1 MSHKVALLSNVN
13 MSFVT
18 RLLQKSLDM
27 YAGEGYGNELGLLM
41 DRSSSYHVYG
51 PDICVLLM
59 DVWELVGHDVAN
71 EEAVDKWFA
80 MLQGAIDDKTTYY
93 VSDAYIWGADGAVFV
108 SPEKKQD
115 LEYYWLK
122 CLKSCMEKHGNVRVL
137 AYGDLVRSVGEASAF
152 SEKLWYMGKI
162 LHTNDMQKKIAELIL
177 HKVELE
183 SRIPKKVLVLD
194 LDNTL
199 WGGLAGEDDI
209 TPIVLSDD
217 HSGMA
222 YKNLQRVIKQMK
234 DSGVLLAIASK
245 NNEQDAME
253 IIEKH
258 PHMVLRKDD
267 FAARRINWDSKA
279 ESISQMAKE
288 LNLGIDSFVFF
299 DDSASERE
307 LVKQMLPEVI
317 VPDFPQ
323 TPEELPGV
331 MIGIYKEYFEKAYVT
346 AEDAKKSEQYLQNAK
361 RAELEKASVSFA
373 DYLKQLSIL
382 TVQVGVRDN
391 INRLIQLL
399 NKTNQFNLTT
409 RRHVGSEISSML
421 EDDSKRVYL
430 YRVEDMLGDY
440 GVVAAVIVSIDADV
454 PIVEEFVMSCRV
466 MGKYIE
472 YGILTA
478 VENELRAEGF
488 DRVRGIYIPTA
499 KNKPVEK
506 LYEKAGYSLIE
517 ETEDGAVYE
526 LNLADS
532 PNREYYM
539 EML

>member
-1 MSHKVALLSNVN
+1 MSYKVALLSNVN

-137 AYGDLVRSVGEASAF
+137 AYGDLVRSMGEASAF

-209 TPIVLSDD
+209 TSIVLSDD

-234 DSGVLLAIASK
+234 DSGVLLAITSK
-245 NNEQDAME
+245 NNEQDAMK

-288 LNLGIDSFVFF
+288 LNLGTDSFVFF

-317 VPDFPQ
+317 VPDFPGA
-323 TPEELPGV
+323 PEELPGV
-331 MIGIYKEYFEKAYVT
+331 MLDIYRQYFEKATVT
-346 AEDAKKSEQYLQNAK
+346 REDAEKATQYLQNAK
-361 RAELEKASVSFA
+361 RAELERTAVSFA
-373 DYLKQLSIL
+373 DYLKQLEITAVRVDAAENVERL
-382 TVQVGVRDN
+382 T
-391 INRLIQLL
+391 QLL

-409 RRHVGSEISSML
+409 KRHEAFKVRQML
-421 EDDSKRVYL
+421 EDVTKRVYV
-430 YRVEDMLGDY
+430 YRVEDNLGDY
-440 GVVAAVIVSIDADV
+440 GIVAAAIVDV
-454 PIVEEFVMSCRV
+454 SAVPTVEEFVMSCRI
-466 MGKYIE
+466 MGKYVE
-472 YGILTA
+472 YGILDA
-478 VENELRAEGF
+478 IEAELRKDGF
-488 DRVRGIYIPTA
+488 DKVRGLYIPTA

-506 LYEKAGYSLIE
+506 LYEKAGYSFIE
-517 ETEDGAVYE
+517 ETEGSAVYE
-526 LNLADS
+526 LNLVDC

>member
-18 RLLQKSLDM
+18 RILQKSMDM

-59 DVWELVGHDVAN
+59 DVWELVGHDVEN
-71 EEAVDKWFA
+71 EEAVDRWFA
-80 MLQGAIDDKTTYY
+80 MLSSALDANTTYY
-93 VSDAYIWGADGAVFV
+93 ISDAYIWGADGAVFV
-108 SPEKKQD
+108 CPEKKQL
-115 LEYYWLK
+115 LESYWLK
-122 CLKSCMEKHGNVRVL
+122 NLKACMEKHGNVRVFP
-137 AYGDLVRSVGEASAF
+137 YGGLVRSVGEASAF

-183 SRIPKKVLVLD
+183 SRVPKKVLVLD

-199 WGGLAGEDDI
+199 WGGLAGESDI
-209 TPIVLSDD
+209 TPIVLSED

-222 YKNLQRVIKQMK
+222 YKNLQRMIKQMK
-234 DSGVLLAIASK
+234 ESGVILAIASK

-279 ESISQMAKE
+279 ESITQMAKE
-288 LNLGIDSFVFF
+288 LNLGTDSFVFF

-317 VPDFPQ
+317 VPDFPG
-323 TPEELPGV
+323 TPEELPGA
-331 MIGIYKEYFEKAYVT
+331 MLDIYRQYFEKATVT
-346 AEDAKKSEQYLQNAK
+346 REDAEKSTQYLQNAK
-361 RAELEKASVSFA
+361 RAELERTAVSFA
-373 DYLKQLSIL
+373 DYLKQLSITAFRVDAVENAERL
-382 TVQVGVRDN
+382 T
-391 INRLIQLL
+391 QLL

-409 RRHVGSEISSML
+409 KRHDPSKMRQML
-421 EDDSKRVYL
+421 EDASKQIYL
-430 YRVEDMLGDY
+430 YRVEDNLGDY
-440 GVVAAVIVSIDADV
+440 GIVAAVIVDV
-454 PIVEEFVMSCRV
+454 STIPTIEEFVMSCRI
-466 MGKYIE
+466 MGKYVE
-472 YGILTA
+472 YGILDA
-478 VENELRAEGF
+478 IEAKLRESGF
-488 DRVRGIYIPTA
+488 DKVRGLYIPTP

-506 LYEKAGYSLIE
+506 LYEKAGYTLMD
-517 ETEDGAVYE
+517 ETEGGFVYE
-526 LNLADS
+526 LDLTKCPD
-532 PNREYYM
+532 REYYM